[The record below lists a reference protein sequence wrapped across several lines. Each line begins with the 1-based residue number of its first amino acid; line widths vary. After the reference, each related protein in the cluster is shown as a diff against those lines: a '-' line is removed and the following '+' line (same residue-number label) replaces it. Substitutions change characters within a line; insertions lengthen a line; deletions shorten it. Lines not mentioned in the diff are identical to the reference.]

1 MARVLTILAVAAG
14 LFTGAAVAG
23 TAVADAAGAHKAP
36 LHRAHA
42 PGCAALRPSAL
53 AFTRQNGR
61 AFGILTWRPGTGAPR
76 AAHYRVLRNGHVVGQ
91 TNATSMRVNVSIGH
105 RYTLRVL
112 LVESNGTP
120 MGCAQSAT
128 RVTVA
133 YRRPGAP
140 RFAAARS
147 ATSKSVTITWQRS
160 LAGDGGVIGYR
171 VLRNGAVYGQTKRT
185 SMVVAIASNRT
196 YTFRVVAVDRN
207 DRLSRPSVAVTIH
220 TGHEAPAIPGG
231 LSAIAVGSTGVALSW
246 QPSQAV
252 TGRIAG
258 YRVLRNGAP
267 VGQFTTT
274 SVRLG
279 NLTPS
284 TTYRYSVE
292 AVDSLGYVSP
302 ESAIVS
308 VRTGAPTPPSTPASL
323 LAAPLNDR
331 TVALSW
337 QPSQPAQ
344 GRIAGY
350 RVLRNGTPVGQYS
363 STSVNITNLAPST
376 SYTFTVVAVDSL
388 GNLSDPSTP
397 ATVVTANPTPTSG
410 HVFAFLLA
418 DTGQSFTDFQAH
430 YQEIGT
436 VSPTYYDCDTSTH
449 MTGANVPLITQWAQ
463 AREVAVLPRF
473 NCQRSFVLDEIV
485 NNPGIRQYWLDSIMN
500 QVNANGYD
508 GVTLDFE
515 AGYAQDRD
523 AFTSFVTTL
532 AGLLHSEGKTLMLAV
547 SPKTADVPNHP
558 RSTFFDYNALSA
570 QADEIF
576 VMAWGIHYATSAPGA
591 QDDMTWQSQ
600 VIKYVASLPRVNKYI
615 LGMQLYA
622 MDWANGGGL
631 AHPASSYEYA
641 GAMALAQSVGATPT
655 RDPKADA
662 LTFSYTDA
670 SGNPHTVWFTNASTE
685 GDRIALAQT
694 NGFGGVGVWRLGEE
708 DQQLWANPLLSG
720 TW

>member
-1 MARVLTILAVAAG
+1 MARLLTLLAVAAG
-14 LFTGAAVAG
+14 LLAGAAVAG
-23 TAVADAAGAHKAP
+23 AHTAS
-36 LHRAHA
+36 HRHA
-42 PGCAALRPSAL
+42 PASGCAAFRPSAL
-53 AFTRQNGR
+53 VFTRKDGR
-61 AFGILTWRPGTGAPR
+61 AFGVLRWRPGAGAPR
-76 AAHYRVLRNGHVVGQ
+76 AARYRVMRNGHVVGQ
-91 TNATSMRVNVSIGH
+91 TKATSMRVNVSLGH
-105 RYTLRVL
+105 RYTLTVVL
-112 LVESNGTP
+112 VKANGAP

-133 YRRPGAP
+133 YRRAGAP
-140 RFAAARS
+140 RFVSARS
-147 ATSKSVTITWQRS
+147 ATSKTVTITWQRS
-160 LAGDGGVIGYR
+160 AAGDGGVIGYR
-171 VLRNGAVYGQTKRT
+171 VLRNGAVYGQTRRT
-185 SMVVAIASNRT
+185 RMVVAIASNRT

-207 DRLSRPSVAVTIH
+207 DRLSRPSAAVTVH
-220 TGHEAPAIPGG
+220 TGHRAPATPTG
-231 LSAIAVGSTGVALSW
+231 LSATAVGSTGVALSW

-252 TGRIAG
+252 TGRVVG

-267 VGQFTTT
+267 VGQFATT
-274 SVRLG
+274 SIRLA

-302 ESAIVS
+302 ASPVVS

-350 RVLRNGTPVGQYS
+350 RILRNGTPVGQYS

-376 SYTFTVVAVDSL
+376 SYTFAVVAVDSL

-410 HVFAFLLA
+410 HVFAFLLS
-418 DTGQSFTDFQAH
+418 DTGQSFTDFQTH

-436 VSPTYYDCDTSTH
+436 VSPTYYDCDTAGH
-449 MTGANVPLITQWAQ
+449 LTGANVPLITQWAQ
-463 AREVAVLPRF
+463 ARKVAVLPRF
-473 NCQRSFVLDEIV
+473 NCQRSYLLDEIV
-485 NNPGIRQYWLDSIMN
+485 NNPGIRQYWLNSIVN
-500 QVNANGYD
+500 EVNANGYD
-508 GVTLDFE
+508 GATLDFE

-523 AFTSFVTTL
+523 AFTSFVTAL
-532 AGLLHSEGKTLMLAV
+532 AAMLHSAGKTLMLAV
-547 SPKTADVPNHP
+547 SPKTADVLNHP

-576 VMAWGIHYATSAPGA
+576 VMAWGIHYAMSAPGA

-622 MDWANGGGL
+622 MDWANGGGV

-641 GAMALAQSVGATPT
+641 QAMALAASVGATPT

-670 SGNPHTVWFTNASTE
+670 SGNPHAVWFTNASTE
-685 GDRIALAQT
+685 GDRIALAQS

>member
-1 MARVLTILAVAAG
+1 MARFLTILAVA
-14 LFTGAAVAG
+14 GALLAAPAVAG
-23 TAVADAAGAHKAP
+23 AHTSP
-36 LHRAHA
+36 AHPMQA
-42 PGCAALRPSAL
+42 SGCANLQPTALRFSRA
-53 AFTRQNGR
+53 NGR
-61 AFGILTWRPGTGAPR
+61 SFGTLTWSPGAAAPSGSR
-76 AAHYRVLRNGHVVGQ
+76 YRVLRSGHVVGQ
-91 TNATSMRVNVSIGH
+91 TVGSWMRVNVSIGH

-112 LVESNGTP
+112 LMGTNGAP
-120 MGCAQSAT
+120 LGCAHAVT
-128 RVTVA
+128 RVTVS

-140 RFAAARS
+140 RFASARS
-147 ATSKSVTITWQRS
+147 ATTKSVTITWQRS
-160 LAGDGGVIGYR
+160 IAGDGAVVGYR
-171 VLRNGAVYGQTKRT
+171 VLRNGAVYGQTERT
-185 SMVVAIASNRT
+185 RMVITVASNRT

-207 DRLSRPSVAVTIH
+207 DRLSRPSAAVTVH
-220 TGHEAPAIPGG
+220 TGHKAPPAPSG
-231 LSAIAVGSTGVALSW
+231 LSASAVGSTGVALAWHASR
-246 QPSQAV
+246 AV
-252 TGRIAG
+252 TGHIAG

-267 VGQFTTT
+267 VGQFAMT
-274 SVRLG
+274 SLRLG

-284 TTYRYSVE
+284 TTYRYSVQ
-292 AVDSLGYVSP
+292 AVDSLGYVSSD
-302 ESAIVS
+302 SAAVT
-308 VRTGAPTPPSTPASL
+308 VRTGTPTPPSTPASL

-363 STSVNITNLAPST
+363 ATTVNITNLAPST
-376 SYTFTVVAVDSL
+376 TYTFTVVAVDSL
-388 GNLSDPSTP
+388 GNLSAPSTP

-410 HVFAFLLA
+410 HVYAFLLA

-436 VSPTYYDCDTSTH
+436 VSPTYYDCDA
-449 MTGANVPLITQWAQ
+449 TGHLTGIDVPLITQWAQ
-463 AREVAVLPRF
+463 ARKVSVLPRF
-473 NCQRSFVLDEIV
+473 NCQRSAVLDAIV
-485 NNPGIRQYWLDSIMN
+485 NNPSTRQYWLDSIMA
-500 QVNANGYD
+500 QVNAGGYD
-508 GVTLDFE
+508 GATLDFE
-515 AGYAQDRD
+515 AGYAQDRN

-532 AGLLHSEGKTLMLAV
+532 AGLLHSEGKTLTLAV
-547 SPKTADVPNHP
+547 SPKTADVLNHP

-570 QADEIF
+570 EADEIF

-600 VIKYVASLPRVNKYI
+600 VIKYVASLPRVNKYV

-622 MDWANGGGL
+622 MDWPNGGG
-631 AHPASSYEYA
+631 AANPASSYEYT

-655 RDPKADA
+655 LDSAADA
-662 LTFSYTDA
+662 LTFRYTDA
-670 SGNPHTVWFTNASTE
+670 SGTPHVVWFTNASTE
-685 GDRIALAQT
+685 GDRIALAQA